1 MLLLQAPEVVLQ
13 LQGRARVFLQRRL
26 LLHFFGD
33 DELIDD
39 AAGSQARAQQ
49 SQTQLQHARFLGS
62 ACIAL

>member
-1 MLLLQAPEVVLQ
+1 LQAASEDVLLLQAPEVVLQ

-39 AAGSQARAQQ
+39 AAGSQA
-49 SQTQLQHARFLGS
+49 
-62 ACIAL
+62 